1 MEMFRHSTTVLIFY
15 RTKFPG
21 EPDTSRC
28 DQLDST
34 SGSLEE
40 FEFREDRWL
49 KSSCSSYEGLMS
61 NGADPELSSERTG
74 ASSLL
79 NSVLCEKGYNGTPT
93 CSGCF

>member
-49 KSSCSSYEGLMS
+49 KSSCSSYDGLMGS
-61 NGADPELSSERTG
+61 GADPELSGRTG
-74 ASSLL
+74 ALSLL
-79 NSVLCEKGYNGTPT
+79 NNVLCEKGYSGTPT
-93 CSGCF
+93 CRGCF